1 MNMNRQMLRT
11 TITQFRQIALF
22 AMGVSLLTACGNSQS
37 GMKLG
42 DSEYA
47 VLALNS
53 SSSNQ
58 TTSYPATIRGTQDI
72 EVRPQVS
79 GFIVKLCVDEG
90 ATVRKGQP
98 LFEIDP
104 TQYKATVNQAKAA
117 VAMARANVNTLK
129 LTEKNKK
136 ELFDKAIISSFEYQT
151 AVNQLLSA
159 EATLAQA
166 EASLV
171 SANQNLSFCT
181 VTSPSNG
188 VVGTFPYRV
197 GSLVSPSVA
206 EPLTTVS
213 EIGDVYV
220 YFSMTEKELLQLT
233 KAGGTLKEQ
242 LDKMPAVQLQLA
254 DGTMLA
260 ETGKIDAVSGVID
273 QSTGSVSM
281 RAVFPNNQNILRSGG
296 TGNVVFPYSMDNIIM
311 IPQSATVE
319 IQDKKFV
326 YVLQP
331 DNTIKN
337 VEIQISSLN
346 DGKSYLVTKGLKA
359 GDKIVVEGV
368 QSLRDGQEIK
378 PITQAEQ
385 AAKFQQAMKDQNE
398 GNLKTAFN

>member
-1 MNMNRQMLRT
+1 MLRT
-11 TITQFRQIALF
+11 TITQLRQIALF
-22 AMGVSLLTACGNSQS
+22 AVGVSLLTACGNSQG

-47 VLALNS
+47 VLTVNS
-53 SSSNQ
+53 SSSDQ

-72 EVRPQVS
+72 EIRPQVS

-90 ATVRKGQP
+90 ATVRKNQP

-104 TQYKATVNQAKAA
+104 TQYKAAYNQAKAA
-117 VAMARANVNTLK
+117 VEMAQANVSTLE

-136 ELFDKAIISSFEYQT
+136 ELYDKAIISSFEYQT
-151 AVNQLLSA
+151 AVNQLASA
-159 EATLAQA
+159 RATLAQSK
-166 EASLV
+166 ASMV
-171 SANQNLSFCT
+171 SAKQNLDFCT
-181 VTSPSNG
+181 VKSPSNG
-188 VVGTFPYRV
+188 VVGTFPYRI
-197 GSLVSPSVA
+197 GSLVSPSISS
-206 EPLTTVS
+206 PMTTVS
-213 EIGDVYV
+213 EIGEVYV

-254 DGTMLA
+254 DGTML
-260 ETGKIDAVSGVID
+260 EEKGKIDAVSGVID

-281 RAVFPNNQNILRSGG
+281 RAVFPNDKKILRSGG
-296 TGNVVFPYSMDNIIM
+296 TGNIIFPYTMDGIIM

-326 YVLQP
+326 YVLQS

-337 VEIQISSLN
+337 TEIQISPLS
-346 DGKSYLVTKGLKA
+346 DGQTYLVTKGLKG
-359 GDKIVVEGV
+359 GDKIVIEGV
-368 QSLRDGQEIK
+368 QSLHDGQEIT
-378 PITQAEQ
+378 PITKAEQ
-385 AAKFQQAMKDQNE
+385 DAKFQQAMKDQNE

>member
-1 MNMNRQMLRT
+1 MLRT
-11 TITQFRQIALF
+11 TITQCRQIALF
-22 AMGVSLLTACGNSQS
+22 ALGVSLLTACGNSQS

-47 VLALNS
+47 VLTVNS

-90 ATVRKGQP
+90 ATVRKDQP

-104 TQYKATVNQAKAA
+104 TQYKAAVNQAKAA
-117 VAMARANVNTLK
+117 VAMADANVKTLT

-136 ELFDKAIISSFEYQT
+136 DLYNNAIISSFEYET
-151 AVNQLLSA
+151 AVNQLMSA
-159 EATLAQA
+159 KASLAQA

-171 SANQNLSFCT
+171 SAEQNLSFCK

-188 VVGTFPYRV
+188 VVGTFPYRI
-197 GSLVSPSVA
+197 GSLVSPSISS
-206 EPLTTVS
+206 PLTTVS
-213 EIGDVYV
+213 EIGEVYV

-242 LDKMPAVQLQLA
+242 LDKMLE
-254 DGTMLA
+254 

-281 RAVFPNNQNILRSGG
+281 RAVFPNDKRILRSGG
-296 TGNVVFPYSMDNIIM
+296 TGNVVFPYTMEGIIM

-331 DNTIKN
+331 DNKIKN
-337 VEIQISSLN
+337 VEIQISSLD
-346 DGKSYLVTKGLKA
+346 DGQNYLVTKGLKS

-368 QSLRDGQEIK
+368 QSLRDGQEIT

>member
-1 MNMNRQMLRT
+1 MLRT
-11 TITQFRQIALF
+11 TITQLRQIALF
-22 AMGVSLLTACGNSQS
+22 AVGVSLLTACGNSQG

-47 VLALNS
+47 VLTVNS
-53 SSSNQ
+53 SSSDQ

-72 EVRPQVS
+72 EIRPQVS

-90 ATVRKGQP
+90 ATVRKNQP

-104 TQYKATVNQAKAA
+104 TQYKAAYNQAKAA
-117 VAMARANVNTLK
+117 VEMAQANVSTLE

-136 ELFDKAIISSFEYQT
+136 ELYDKAIISSFEYQT
-151 AVNQLLSA
+151 AVNQLTSA
-159 EATLAQA
+159 RATLAQSK
-166 EASLV
+166 ASMV
-171 SANQNLSFCT
+171 SAKQNLDFCT
-181 VTSPSNG
+181 VKSPSNG
-188 VVGTFPYRV
+188 VVGTFPYRI
-197 GSLVSPSVA
+197 GSLVSPSISS
-206 EPLTTVS
+206 PMTTVS
-213 EIGDVYV
+213 EIGEVYV

-254 DGTMLA
+254 DGTML
-260 ETGKIDAVSGVID
+260 EEKGKIDAVSGVID

-281 RAVFPNNQNILRSGG
+281 RAVFPNDKKILRSGG
-296 TGNVVFPYSMDNIIM
+296 TGNVIFPYTMDGIIM

-326 YVLQP
+326 YVLQS

-337 VEIQISSLN
+337 TEIQISPLS
-346 DGKSYLVTKGLKA
+346 DGQTYLVTKGLKG
-359 GDKIVVEGV
+359 GDKIVIEGV
-368 QSLRDGQEIK
+368 QSLHDGQEIT
-378 PITQAEQ
+378 PITKAEQ
-385 AAKFQQAMKDQNE
+385 DAKFQQAMKDQNE

>member
-1 MNMNRQMLRT
+1 MLRT
-11 TITQFRQIALF
+11 TITQLRQIALF
-22 AMGVSLLTACGNSQS
+22 AVGVSLLTACGNSQG

-47 VLALNS
+47 VMTVNS
-53 SSSNQ
+53 SSSDQ

-72 EVRPQVS
+72 EIRPQVS

-90 ATVRKGQP
+90 ATVRKNQP

-104 TQYKATVNQAKAA
+104 TQYKAAYNQAKAA
-117 VAMARANVNTLK
+117 VEMAQANVSTLE

-136 ELFDKAIISSFEYQT
+136 DLYDKAIISSFEYQT
-151 AVNQLLSA
+151 AVNQLASA
-159 EATLAQA
+159 RATLAQSK
-166 EASLV
+166 ASMV
-171 SANQNLSFCT
+171 SAKQNLDFCT
-181 VTSPSNG
+181 VKSPSNG
-188 VVGTFPYRV
+188 VVGTFPYRI
-197 GSLVSPSVA
+197 GSLVSPSISS
-206 EPLTTVS
+206 PMTTVS

-254 DGTMLA
+254 DGTMLD
-260 ETGKIDAVSGVID
+260 EKGKIDAVSGVID

-281 RAVFPNNQNILRSGG
+281 RAIFPNDKKILRSGG
-296 TGNVVFPYSMDNIIM
+296 TGNVIFPYTMDGIIM

-326 YVLQP
+326 YVLQS

-337 VEIQISSLN
+337 TEIQISPLS
-346 DGKSYLVTKGLKA
+346 DGQTYLVTKGLKG
-359 GDKIVVEGV
+359 GDKIVIEGV
-368 QSLRDGQEIK
+368 QSLHDGQEIT
-378 PITQAEQ
+378 PITKAEQ
-385 AAKFQQAMKDQNE
+385 DAKFQQAMKDQNE

>member
-1 MNMNRQMLRT
+1 MLRT
-11 TITQFRQIALF
+11 TITQLRQIALF
-22 AMGVSLLTACGNSQS
+22 AVGVSLLTACGNSQG

-47 VLALNS
+47 VMTVNS
-53 SSSNQ
+53 SSSDQ

-72 EVRPQVS
+72 EIRPQVS

-90 ATVRKGQP
+90 ATVRKNQP

-104 TQYKATVNQAKAA
+104 TQYKAAYNQAKAA
-117 VAMARANVNTLK
+117 VEMAQANVSTLE

-136 ELFDKAIISSFEYQT
+136 ELYDKAIISSFEYQT
-151 AVNQLLSA
+151 AVNQLASA
-159 EATLAQA
+159 RATLAQSK
-166 EASLV
+166 ASMV
-171 SANQNLSFCT
+171 SAKQNLDFCT
-181 VTSPSNG
+181 VKSPSNG
-188 VVGTFPYRV
+188 VVGTFPYRI
-197 GSLVSPSVA
+197 GSLVSPSISS
-206 EPLTTVS
+206 PMTTVS
-213 EIGDVYV
+213 EIGEVYV

-254 DGTMLA
+254 DGTML
-260 ETGKIDAVSGVID
+260 EEKGKIDAVSGVID

-281 RAVFPNNQNILRSGG
+281 RAVFPNDKKILRSGG
-296 TGNVVFPYSMDNIIM
+296 TGNVIFPYTMDGIIM

-326 YVLQP
+326 YVLQS

-337 VEIQISSLN
+337 TEIQISPLS
-346 DGKSYLVTKGLKA
+346 DGQTYLVTKGLKG
-359 GDKIVVEGV
+359 GDKIVIEGV
-368 QSLRDGQEIK
+368 QSLHDGQEIT
-378 PITQAEQ
+378 PITKAEQ
-385 AAKFQQAMKDQNE
+385 DAKFQQAMKDQNE